1 MTRRILLL
9 LSALLL
15 VACNEEKEIDN
26 TFRNRGNPLFRDAF
40 TADPAPMVV
49 SDGRLYVFC
58 GHDQQFDDKPG
69 YEGKD
74 GYNVTE
80 WLCYSTSDMQNW
92 TIHGAV
98 LKPSDFSWAEG
109 DACASQ
115 CIEVNGKYYFYVST
129 LSKDSDC
136 KAIGVAVADHPEGPY
151 TDALG
156 KALVLD
162 TMSNNSPQGG
172 WSASAPTVFMDDDGT
187 PWLCWGYGNCF
198 LVRLKRNMTELDG
211 EICALPLENYL
222 EAPWLYKHGGRYYL
236 AYSSM
241 GTGRENLSYSV
252 AGSIQGPWDYKGPL
266 TGMAEDS
273 YTIHPGIVDFDG
285 KSYLFYHNGTLSL
298 DGYGPATGRRSVCV
312 DELMYT
318 ADGSIRPVEQTRAGV
333 SEY

>member
-15 VACNEEKEIDN
+15 VACNEEDKGSEN

-40 TADPAPMVV
+40 TADPAPMVA

-69 YEGKD
+69 YEGKG
-74 GYNVTE
+74 GYNLTE

-162 TMSNNSPQGG
+162 TMSNDNPRGEWVSLSGSVTNS
-172 WSASAPTVFMDDDGT
+172 SPTTVIPT
-187 PWLCWGYGNCF
+187 
-198 LVRLKRNMTELDG
+198 
-211 EICALPLENYL
+211 ALTQ
-222 EAPWLYKHGGRYYL
+222 R
-236 AYSSM
+236 SSISM
-241 GTGRENLSYSV
+241 
-252 AGSIQGPWDYKGPL
+252 
-266 TGMAEDS
+266 
-273 YTIHPGIVDFDG
+273 
-285 KSYLFYHNGTLSL
+285 TLSTVWSTTMKKSM
-298 DGYGPATGRRSVCV
+298 P
-312 DELMYT
+312 
-318 ADGSIRPVEQTRAGV
+318 
-333 SEY
+333 

>member
-9 LSALLL
+9 LSAILL

-40 TADPAPMVV
+40 TADPAPMVA

-69 YEGKD
+69 YEGKG
-74 GYNVTE
+74 GYNLTE

-162 TMSNNSPQGG
+162 TMSNNSPQGE
-172 WSASAPTVFMDDDGT
+172 WSSSAPTVFMDDDGT

>member
-9 LSALLL
+9 LSAILL

-40 TADPAPMVV
+40 TADPAPMVA

-69 YEGKD
+69 YEGKG
-74 GYNVTE
+74 GYNLTE
-80 WLCYSTSDMQNW
+80 WLCYSTADMQNW
-92 TIHGAV
+92 TIHGPV
-98 LKPSDFSWAEG
+98 LKPTDFSWAEG

-129 LSKDSDC
+129 LSKDPDC
-136 KAIGVAVADHPEGPY
+136 KAIGVAVADSPEGPY
-151 TDALG
+151 TDVLG

-162 TMSNNSPQGG
+162 TMSNDNPRGE

-187 PWLCWGYGNCF
+187 PWLCWGYGSCF
-198 LVRLKRNMTELDG
+198 LARLKRNMTELDG
-211 EICALPLENYL
+211 EIRALSLENYL

-241 GTGRENLSYSV
+241 GTGRETLSYSV
-252 AGSIQGPWDYKGPL
+252 AASIQGPWDYKGPL

-285 KSYLFYHNGTLSL
+285 RSYLFYHNGTLTL

-318 ADGSIRPVEQTRAGV
+318 ADGSIRPVEQTRMGV